1 MQPVSCHHAQDPF
14 AQGLGPYTEIP
25 AKVSS
30 GLSRLAGDHGEMSR
44 GKVAAGKDRTAK
56 LKIEDL
62 AQKYAAFLFARRL
75 IRRPSREKK
84 EKS

>member
-1 MQPVSCHHAQDPF
+1 
-14 AQGLGPYTEIP
+14 
-25 AKVSS
+25 
-30 GLSRLAGDHGEMSR
+30 LAGDHGEMSR

-62 AQKYAAFLFARRL
+62 AHKYAAFLFARRL